1 MRHHLRLQDVLPLG
15 SIRQTWRAPG
25 GTIFKPRRVKVLK
38 PFTSADHYTLQFI
51 RRHVIRRHDGLE
63 GYPHPYS
70 LNKVLV
76 FNCLETWRAL
86 KPSRQTASPQNPLW
100 KVLRQGFQRHA
111 GLWCASIP
119 LLLSPCS
126 IVRQGGEII
135 CKIAAM
141 NSPGSRRIFLSL
153 YGRAFFAFHEPR
165 SVIGHIGHIG
175 CLRRWMQKLTA

>member
-1 MRHHLRLQDVLPLG
+1 MRSEGAAIENSLDRQAEMRHHLRLQDVLPLG

-38 PFTSADHYTLQFI
+38 PFTSAHHYTLQFI

-111 GLWCASIP
+111 GLLVRFDSASSFTLFHCA
-119 LLLSPCS
+119 
-126 IVRQGGEII
+126 
-135 CKIAAM
+135 
-141 NSPGSRRIFLSL
+141 
-153 YGRAFFAFHEPR
+153 PR
-165 SVIGHIGHIG
+165 KGNY
-175 CLRRWMQKLTA
+175 LQKLPQ

>member
-1 MRHHLRLQDVLPLG
+1 MYYPWAPFARHGVRRV
-15 SIRQTWRAPG
+15 

-38 PFTSADHYTLQFI
+38 PFTSADHYTLQF
-51 RRHVIRRHDGLE
+51 IRRHDGLE

-111 GLWCASIP
+111 GLLVRFDFASSFTLFHCAP
-119 LLLSPCS
+119 RKRNYLQNC
-126 IVRQGGEII
+126 RHEFAG
-135 CKIAAM
+135 IAA
-141 NSPGSRRIFLSL
+141 NSPVI
-153 YGRAFFAFHEPR
+153 YGRAFFAFHE
-165 SVIGHIGHIG
+165 
-175 CLRRWMQKLTA
+175 LRERHWTQRAYWVPAQINN